1 MKKIASENV
10 KNVFMVVSSN
20 FFIIMVQL
28 LMGFVLPKQLG
39 VVNYAYYRVYYLYV
53 SYAGLMHLGFVN
65 GIYLKYGSYNKDE
78 LPVEKFRGFGR
89 IMFALQLVVA
99 AVLTVLLVL
108 LRGQMDTSTMIA
120 YAFVIV
126 NIPLINI
133 KWFYSSINQFTKR
146 FVSDSY
152 VTYLQNVLMFCIVM
166 TVVIGHWHNFIGV
179 LILTT
184 IMNLI
189 CMLAVMGQNW
199 RIIAGSCREQV
210 WQEATGLIKNGFFL
224 MLSEFVAI
232 IILGIDSIF
241 VQNLFSVEDFAMYSF
256 AVSLL
261 TVIYALISTV
271 SNLVYPYLARV
282 SEEKYAEYYSLMSDV
297 LCVVTV
303 MSLIGFYVAK
313 FIVDSW
319 MQEYTDSIPITAV
332 LFGTIIFRS
341 LIMLVCGNYFKVL
354 KMIREYTVN
363 NIFAI
368 TISFVLNLIAY
379 FLFKDYLYIA
389 LASLLSF
396 IIWYLVTDYVFIKKL
411 AIPLSGCLPRYI
423 CITLAL
429 AAFYLLLRLSGLLAA
444 VLYFVI
450 AAVICVICFHRQFKK
465 LLGLVKA
472 AK

>member
-1 MKKIASENV
+1 
-10 KNVFMVVSSN
+10 MVVSSN

-65 GIYLKYGSYNKDE
+65 GIYLKYGSYNNDE

-184 IMNLI
+184 VMNLI

-210 WQEATGLIKNGFFL
+210 WQEASGLIKNGFFL

-379 FLFKDYLYIA
+379 FLFRDYLYIA

-411 AIPLSGCLPRYI
+411 AIPLSGCLLRYI